1 MDFLDFRNVS
11 YLPNSSIGCLCEDLN
26 NIVGQ
31 GVWYDTFQVQ
41 NTKWLWFVND
51 IVTTMN
57 SDRALCGSF
66 GLYASYVTGIL
77 NSVKEIHFYVLCSE
91 KLNYADYVEKC
102 IAGKVCT
109 FKFPTNYDFKVVT
122 EHRFQLTSCGETVT
136 IFIEARQFPKLPSE
150 IIFAQSVLKE
160 IQLSSLVYG
169 IVHIIKL

>member
-1 MDFLDFRNVS
+1 
-11 YLPNSSIGCLCEDLN
+11 
-26 NIVGQ
+26 
-31 GVWYDTFQVQ
+31 
-41 NTKWLWFVND
+41 
-51 IVTTMN
+51 
-57 SDRALCGSF
+57 
-66 GLYASYVTGIL
+66 
-77 NSVKEIHFYVLCSE
+77 
-91 KLNYADYVEKC
+91 
-102 IAGKVCT
+102 VCT